1 MGEQESGGMAGCRF
15 KHKKFNCNAEEGTK
29 QMKTPVSVNEKK
41 DFIRWFLNHYQLK
54 RRECVWILNY
64 LMSHDQLMEKVHFVD
79 NAERCP
85 RGLVMS
91 THCVDEVPF
100 RFYKENV
107 MTTDAEKSF
116 HDIRLNRYEDIYIQ
130 LNFYAS
136 NQAHQY
142 AAVLVENPFM
152 PKKLEISEKDK
163 LIAEQFLIASIEK
176 FQKEKLLELI
186 DEALDNG
193 DQQSFQELTSRLKYL
208 QSAE

>member
-1 MGEQESGGMAGCRF
+1 MA
-15 KHKKFNCNAEEGTK
+15 
-29 QMKTPVSVNEKK
+29 TPVSVNEKK

-79 NAERCP
+79 QAQYCP

-91 THCVDEVPF
+91 THCIDKVPF

-116 HDIRLNRYEDIYIQ
+116 HDIRLNRDEEIYIQ
-130 LNFYAS
+130 LNFNAS

-142 AAVLVENPFM
+142 VAVLEENPYM
-152 PKKLEISEKDK
+152 PKHLQINENDREV
-163 LIAEQFLIASIEK
+163 AEQFLKASIERFK
-176 FQKEKLLELI
+176 REKLLSQI
-186 DEALDNG
+186 DEALDKQ
-193 DQQSFQELTSRLKYL
+193 DRSAFLILTKQLNNLKK
-208 QSAE
+208 